1 MRQFFKRIADV
12 ANALGILG
20 LLVAYLA
27 PFIDPQDFWPVA
39 FFGLTY
45 KFWLILNLVLIFF
58 WILFKSKRW
67 MYNAFFVLVGLQFAS
82 RNMQYNSSNATASD
96 IKVATFNVNVQ
107 QVYDEGNTSEQIK
120 NYLNEKAFDVVVLI
134 EWLDKK
140 GSIDY
145 GTYPHQQFVKLDA
158 KRNNYNY
165 GLKIVSKHKIIN
177 WKRIRFERATNNM
190 AAYFDIDVN
199 GTIQRYVATHLQSN
213 GINSTHY
220 HKLVNVEID
229 EEYKTYAFNF
239 ARRLKKLIV
248 QRSEQ
253 TKAIQEVIAD
263 SPYPVIILGDFN
275 DTPQSYTYQQLKK
288 GRKDAFIEKGNGWGA
303 TYLKPFPI
311 MRIDYILH
319 DSELECTS
327 YKCVSTIKSD
337 HAMVEATFK
346 LSN

>member
-1 MRQFFKRIADV
+1 MRRLFKRIADFINSL
-12 ANALGILG
+12 AILG
-20 LLVAYLA
+20 LLIAYLA
-27 PFIDPQDFWPVA
+27 PFVDPQDFWPVS

-45 KFWLILNLVLIFF
+45 TFWLILNLLLVFF
-58 WILFKSKRW
+58 WISLKKRRW
-67 MYNAFFVLVGLQFAS
+67 MYNAFFILMGLQFAA
-82 RNMQYNSSNATASD
+82 RNIQFNSSSAATSD

-107 QVYDEGNTSEQIK
+107 QVYNGGNTSEQIR
-120 NYLNEKAFDVVVLI
+120 NCLNQKQFDVAVLI
-134 EWLDKK
+134 EWLNKK

-145 GTYPHQQFVKLDA
+145 DTYPHQQFVKLDA
-158 KRNNYNY
+158 KKNKYDY

-177 WKRIRFERATNNM
+177 WERIKYEHFTNNI
-190 AAYFDIDVN
+190 AAYFDIDIN
-199 GTIQRYVATHLQSN
+199 GTVVRYVATHLQSN
-213 GINSTHY
+213 GINSSLY

-229 EEYKTYAFNF
+229 EEYKSYALNF
-239 ARRLKKLIV
+239 AKRLKKLIV

-275 DTPQSYTYQQLKK
+275 DTHQSYTYQQLKK
-288 GRKDAFIEKGNGWGA
+288 GRKDAFIERGNGWGA